1 MPRNRQL
8 VNCKDCKFFEPDP
21 HSKTRG
27 VCLSALAG
35 LKGIPFRVTT
45 KNACIYGVLDNLQK
59 GVILPIEREAKDDL
73 PTSDTYLLDRNNSG
87 NSGD

>member
-1 MPRNRQL
+1 MN
-8 VNCKDCKFFEPDP
+8 V
-21 HSKTRG
+21 
-27 VCLSALAG
+27 LAEQ
-35 LKGIPFRVTT
+35 KGCPFRITV
-45 KNACIYGVLDNLQK
+45 KNACIYGTLDNLQK